1 MNKHTCARHCTR
13 PSRGQVTQRAPL
25 PPVLPASV
33 CTAPDWPTGVWLGS
47 EGLPSHPGLQGSRFP
62 VCVVVILALG
72 GLKEVEMCCEG
83 PEAVPPGHLL
93 CWLLGPRRL
102 PLRCP
107 GWLRVSAPHSGGQ
120 AGMESGARPGL
131 ACLAQLLSGPALA
144 LWFPCCPWGWFDS
157 LPLTFPLFL
166 MWCFHAHLPLGML

>member
-1 MNKHTCARHCTR
+1 MFPMRKEEKSFIDHMNKHTCARHCTR

-47 EGLPSHPGLQGSRFP
+47 EGLPSHPGLQGSKFP
-62 VCVVVILALG
+62 VCLVVILALG

-107 GWLRVSAPHSGGQ
+107 GWLRVSAPSLRRAGGHGERSQ
-120 AGMESGARPGL
+120 AGPGL
-131 ACLAQLLSGPALA
+131 LGSAPVWTCS
-144 LWFPCCPWGWFDS
+144 CS
-157 LPLTFPLFL
+157 LVS
-166 MWCFHAHLPLGML
+166 MLPMGMV